1 MDFIWLFIYPLCV
14 FILADEFEWRFPNL
28 KTLFMS
34 IKLIVGLYVF
44 IILIHIT
51 IALFMNILK
60 NSFSN
65 H

>member
-1 MDFIWLFIYPLCV
+1 MDFLYTFLAFIA
-14 FILADEFEWRFPNL
+14 FILIDNFEWFFPNL
-28 KTLFMS
+28 KTLFMF
-34 IKLIVGLYVF
+34 IKLVVGLYVF

-65 H
+65 

>member
-1 MDFIWLFIYPLCV
+1 MDFLYTFLA
-14 FILADEFEWRFPNL
+14 FILIDNFEWFFPNL
-28 KTLFMS
+28 KTLFMF
-34 IKLIVGLYVF
+34 IKLVVGLYVF

-65 H
+65 

>member
-14 FILADEFEWRFPNL
+14 FILADELEWRFQNL

>member
-1 MDFIWLFIYPLCV
+1 MDFNWLFIYPLCV
-14 FILADEFEWRFPNL
+14 FIFADEFEWFFPNL

-34 IKLIVGLYVF
+34 IKLVVVLYVF

-51 IALFMNILK
+51 IALFINILK